1 MCFAA
6 RSSITLILTIVP
18 GGILR
23 PIWDLKLVLLLV
35 TVSYLA
41 ACSLPAS
48 RIPPPVTAPRVS
60 QTGIASWSGPGFHGK
75 TPASGVIYNQDDL
88 TAAHQT
94 LPLGTRVLVTNLE
107 NGRSIEVLI
116 NDRGPFAKG
125 RIIDLSY
132 AAGKILGMIGPG
144 TIPVRIEVV
153 GSGADKISLIKDS
166 LDYTLQL
173 GSFSVL
179 ENARQ
184 LRDRVASTFSD
195 VAIVPLNTSTSTFY
209 RVQVGQ
215 FSTRSSAEEQ
225 ARRVTQAGYPVVILE
240 KW

>member
-1 MCFAA
+1 LKPI
-6 RSSITLILTIVP
+6 SD
-18 GGILR
+18 LR
-23 PIWDLKLVLLLV
+23 PVLLSAIV
-35 TVSYLA
+35 VGLA
-41 ACSLPAS
+41 ACSVPPS

-60 QTGIASWSGPGFHGK
+60 QTGIASWYGPGFHGK
-75 TPASGVIYNQDDL
+75 TTASGIIYNQHNL

-94 LPLGTRVLVTNLE
+94 LPLGTRVLVTNLD
-107 NGRSIEVLI
+107 NGKSIEVLI

-132 AAGKILGMIGPG
+132 AAAESLGMIGPG

-153 GSGADKISLIKDS
+153 GSPADKISFIKES

-184 LRDRVASTFSD
+184 LRDRVAAKFSE
-195 VAIVPLNTSTSTFY
+195 VAIVPLNTTTSTFY
-209 RVQVGQ
+209 RVQLGQ
-215 FSTRSSAEEQ
+215 FSSRSSAEEQ
-225 ARRVTQAGYPVVILE
+225 ARRVTQAGYSVVILE